1 MQLFS
6 YKFIKVSSLLSNF
19 VDIYVPLQIEMPQK
33 SIIKL

>member
-6 YKFIKVSSLLSNF
+6 YKFIKVCSQLSNF
-19 VDIYVPLQIEMPQK
+19 VDIYVPLQVEMPQK

>member
-19 VDIYVPLQIEMPQK
+19 VDIYVPLQVEMPQRA
-33 SIIKL
+33 S

>member
-6 YKFIKVSSLLSNF
+6 YKFIKDGSLLSNF
-19 VDIYVPLQIEMPQK
+19 VDIYVPLQVEMPQK

>member
-6 YKFIKVSSLLSNF
+6 YKFIKVGSLLSNF
-19 VDIYVPLQIEMPQK
+19 VDIYVPLQVENAKK